1 MGEPSSKAA
10 GNGKK
15 SDVWEYYEKIKDAPK
30 ARCTLCNKELSYR
43 GGTTNLRTHLE
54 CKHSLLYIHEVKKT
68 SCSKQSTLIGY
79 AKSQQC
85 SEGRATAITERI
97 TNMIALDLKP
107 IRMVEGEGFCELL
120 HYLEPGYKIPCRK
133 HVTKMILKKHE
144 SVREKLQSK
153 LNKEATS
160 ISLTTDIW
168 SSAATEAYITV
179 SAHYISP
186 EWNLLSCVL
195 ETPGMPE
202 RHTGQNIADRL
213 AEIADRWA
221 INEKVS
227 VVVHDQ
233 AANMECAM
241 DILENDRGWQSMKC
255 TAHCLQLCLKAGLSI
270 NTIDR
275 LTGAARKLVGH
286 FKHSVLACEELK
298 KRQAQMELSE
308 HKLIQDCDTRWNST
322 YYMLKRLVEMRW
334 PVSAVLSCER
344 VTRRS
349 DRYLDLKND
358 QWTLAEEL
366 IKVLE
371 PFEVATTFLSYE
383 ENSSL
388 SSTLPV
394 LYGLI
399 DGLNEAPE
407 KEDESLPA
415 AIVEFKRIVA
425 EELTRRWELEDLDT
439 STPFVLAPLVDPRFK
454 LLELLNERDKILI
467 KAEIVKQ
474 MNDFSGK
481 VCTDLESVQATTRDS
496 ECEEGEPVRKKPK
509 KVTALDKLLGVEK
522 EEESLTATEELE
534 QYLTEKTVKRKS
546 NPLIWWKENKKR
558 FPQLSKVAR
567 CLLNIPATSTPSERI
582 FSVAGLTVNK
592 LRSSLKPK
600 NVDSLVF
607 LNKNLKLF

>member
-1 MGEPSSKAA
+1 MG
-10 GNGKK
+10 
-15 SDVWEYYEKIKDAPK
+15 
-30 ARCTLCNKELSYR
+30 LLSYFN
-43 GGTTNLRTHLE
+43 TT
-54 CKHSLLYIHEVKKT
+54 
-68 SCSKQSTLIGY
+68 
-79 AKSQQC
+79 
-85 SEGRATAITERI
+85 
-97 TNMIALDLKP
+97 
-107 IRMVEGEGFCELL
+107 
-120 HYLEPGYKIPCRK
+120 GYKVPSRK
-133 HVTKMILKKHE
+133 HVTKMIQKEHT
-144 SVREKLQSK
+144 SIREKLQAK
-153 LNKEATS
+153 LDKEATS

-168 SSAATEAYITV
+168 TSATTEAYITV

-186 EWNLLSCVL
+186 EWQLLSCVL

-202 RHTGQNIADRL
+202 RHTGQNIVDRL
-213 AEIADRWA
+213 GGIADRWA

-233 AANMECAM
+233 AANMECAI

-270 NTIDR
+270 NIIDR
-275 LTGAARKLVGH
+275 LTGAACKLVGH
-286 FKHSVLACEELK
+286 FKHSVLACEDLR
-298 KRQAQMELSE
+298 KRQTQMELPE

-344 VTRRS
+344 ITKKS

-394 LYGLI
+394 LFGLI
-399 DGLNEAPE
+399 DGPKETPE

-415 AIVEFKRIVA
+415 VINEFKRIVA
-425 EELTRRWELEDLDT
+425 KELNRRWEFKDLD
-439 STPFVLAPLVDPRFK
+439 SSAPFVLAPLVDPRFK
-454 LLELLNERDKILI
+454 LLESLNETDKRLI
-467 KAEIVKQ
+467 KTEIVKQ
-474 MNDFSGK
+474 MNDFSGA
-481 VCTDLESVQATTRDS
+481 VHTDLERVEVTRDRES
-496 ECEEGEPVRKKPK
+496 EGVPVRKKRK
-509 KVTALDKLLGVEK
+509 KVTALDKLLGPEK
-522 EEESLTATEELE
+522 EEESLTATEELQ
-534 QYLTEKTVKRKS
+534 QYLAEKTVKRKS
-546 NPLIWWKENKKR
+546 NPLSWWRENDKR

-567 CLLNIPATSTPSERI
+567 CLLNIPATSTPSERV